1 MTIQTRLKTGNW
13 RDNGEPIHI
22 SVIDGA
28 PVEKQLGRL
37 SNVSFT
43 NIDATGENGGVIY
56 GDHPGVIENL
66 RFNHVRFHLT
76 NGQLQD
82 EYGGNFDLRLLIEL
96 SKNLF
101 KHDIA
106 GIYIRNADSVVLNQV
121 LVTWDNNMSTHLNH
135 GLWTEEVTNINL
147 KYSEFKALKLGND
160 AVRLDQTTFANEE

>member
-1 MTIQTRLKTGNW
+1 M
-13 RDNGEPIHI
+13 
-22 SVIDGA
+22 
-28 PVEKQLGRL
+28 
-37 SNVSFT
+37 
-43 NIDATGENGGVIY
+43 
-56 GDHPGVIENL
+56 
-66 RFNHVRFHLT
+66 
-76 NGQLQD
+76 
-82 EYGGNFDLRLLIEL
+82 RLLIEL